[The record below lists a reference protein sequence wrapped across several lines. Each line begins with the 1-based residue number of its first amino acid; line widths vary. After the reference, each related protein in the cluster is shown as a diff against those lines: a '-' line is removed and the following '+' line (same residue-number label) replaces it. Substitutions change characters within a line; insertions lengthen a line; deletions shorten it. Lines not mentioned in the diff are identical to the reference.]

1 MESSTLRRDTA
12 QAMSEENLELVRR
25 TYEAAYEAGGQAD
38 YDAVMSYFHPEI
50 EFHAYP
56 RSPEAGV
63 YHGKQAFQ
71 EYLKNVWD
79 QYERLRIEVEEL
91 LDAGDQVVAVITL
104 HAVPKRG
111 QNEIT
116 VHIAEVFTIRDGLL
130 AEQRAYSTRN
140 EALEAAGQST

>member
-1 MESSTLRRDTA
+1 MEGSTGDTER
-12 QAMSEENLELVRR
+12 AMSEENVELVRG

-38 YDAVMSYFHPEI
+38 YDAVVSYFHPEI

-56 RSPEAGV
+56 RSPEVGV
-63 YHGKQAFQ
+63 YHGKQALR
-71 EYLKNVWD
+71 EYLENAWEH
-79 QYERLRIEVEEL
+79 YERGRIEVEEL

-116 VHIAEVFTIRDGLL
+116 VHIVEVFTIRDALL
-130 AEQRAYSTRN
+130 AERRSYSTRS
-140 EALEAAGQST
+140 EALEAAGLSE